1 MNRAASKHQFP
12 VSLRATAPLLAA
24 VSIWWSGL
32 AVAWA
37 ASAEAAA
44 PGENTPNGGSGATQ
58 SEPSSGGTDLGPRVG
73 ELGDLHRLSF
83 SGAKTFSAKALRLGL
98 QSTADFAEVSHPL
111 APRTEYVQ
119 AIEGKLRLG
128 YQHLGFP
135 EVRVG
140 AQPDTNAGL
149 IRVNVEEGP
158 RYFCGPVKVVG
169 ARRALAK
176 AIMKRLT
183 APSDSTAAAQDAFS
197 FVDQAPDEASA
208 DESEPQKPGEIDAS
222 WVKGQPA
229 HFSDYDRRWLEW
241 QVADALRDRGL
252 FFPEV
257 ELVIERDAAAHTA
270 ALRVEVRAEGPRRY
284 VNQIEITG
292 NKKNSREAL
301 LRYLDVRPRMELT
314 RERVA
319 EIADRLWQAAR
330 FLDFH
335 VTVGAPDAAKR
346 VGLRIAVVEYGP
358 APPVDREF
366 SPLQQAML
374 KSRQWLAKLDKRR
387 EDLVAEVSGYPT
399 ASTGLAWI
407 LSPRGEVAVF
417 EKGTPAHSPQEGP
430 GGFILKPGSVGLYSP
445 ARARK
450 WVLPCRGVQ
459 LITFISATSSAGSE
473 GAPFN
478 LTFGT
483 GWNSG
488 DEAAKVPSCLEL
500 KLSPVVFVRLADMK
514 DSACWFDRGLVICSN
529 AASVLKSD
537 ARTGRILELSARGRE
552 KWDVEFQLRFQ
563 RGTYRRQAKLIERA
577 GTSLA
582 NAYRTN
588 APLSSSLGFLTEETL
603 CSDLLPP
610 LLGTNVSVGTWEHLP
625 GLLHALRLADLL
637 LPLEQ
642 LRGSEGM
649 LAEDQEAFVV
659 PERQAKESSSLA
671 WLAVW
676 LLPFADQ
683 MLPAQ
688 SWPGTLTREAA
699 LAVQGTTQYTAP
711 ALEHIYAAAD
721 TGPLGYWAAAQLLAQ
736 AHQPALAATFSAR
749 GLERLSTADFRR
761 DCRVLWDDKSILGQ
775 CLGNFATALRD
786 VREEDWRG
794 VAGSLPPYV
803 AAFLQDAARCS
814 REAKGQSSRE
824 ALAPALD
831 ALWENGLRQEVAAA
845 LRELNKG
852 VPPHQ

>member
-1 MNRAASKHQFP
+1 MNRVASRNRFP
-12 VSLRATAPLLAA
+12 ISLRVTALLLAA
-24 VSIWWSGL
+24 VSLGWSGQ
-32 AVAWA
+32 AAAWA

-44 PGENTPNGGSGATQ
+44 PGESTPNGGSAATQ
-58 SEPSSGGTDLGPRVG
+58 SDLSSGGTASGPRVG
-73 ELGDLHRLSF
+73 ELGDLQRLSF
-83 SGAKTFSAKALRLGL
+83 SGAKTFSVAALRLGL

-111 APRTEYVQ
+111 APRTEYLQ
-119 AIEGKLRLG
+119 AIERKLRRG

-140 AQPDTNAGL
+140 AQPDTNAGS

-158 RYFCGPVKVVG
+158 RYVCGRVKVVG

-176 AIMKRLT
+176 AIVKRLT
-183 APSDSTAAAQDAFS
+183 APSDSSAAAQDAFR
-197 FVDQAPDEASA
+197 FVDQAPDEAST
-208 DESEPQKPGEIDAS
+208 DESEPRKPGEIAAP

-229 HFSDYDRRWLEW
+229 PFSDYDRRWLEW
-241 QVADALRDRGL
+241 QVADELRARGL
-252 FFPEV
+252 FFSEV
-257 ELVIERDAAAHTA
+257 ELVIECDAAAHTA
-270 ALRVEVRAEGPRRY
+270 ALKVEVRADGPRRY

-301 LRYLDVRPRMELT
+301 LRYLDVRPGMELT

-319 EIADRLWQAAR
+319 GIADRLWQAAR

-335 VTVGAPDAAKR
+335 VTVGAPDAAQR
-346 VGLRIAVVEYGP
+346 VGLRILVVEYDP

-366 SPLQQAML
+366 SPLQQALL
-374 KSRQWLAKLDKRR
+374 KSREWLAKLDKRQ
-387 EDLVAEVSGYPT
+387 EDLVVGVSGYPT
-399 ASTGLAWI
+399 ASTGLEWI
-407 LSPRGEVAVF
+407 LSPRGEVAVL
-417 EKGTPAHSPQEGP
+417 ETGAQARSPQEGP
-430 GGFILKPGSVGLYSP
+430 GGFILKPGSIGLYSP

-450 WVLPCRGVQ
+450 WVVPCRGVQ
-459 LITFISATSSAGSE
+459 LTTFVRATSSAGSE
-473 GAPFN
+473 GNPFN

-500 KLSPVVFVRLADMK
+500 NLSPVVFVHLADMK
-514 DSACWFDRGLVICSN
+514 DFTRWFDGGLLICSN
-529 AASVLKSD
+529 ATSVAKSD
-537 ARTGRILELSARGRE
+537 VRTGRILELSARGRE
-552 KWDVEFQLRFQ
+552 KWDVALQLRFQ
-563 RGTYRRQAKLIERA
+563 RGTYRRQAKLIARA
-577 GTSLA
+577 GARLA
-582 NAYRTN
+582 NAYQTN
-588 APLSSSLGFLTEETL
+588 APLSSSLGFLTEATL

-610 LLGTNVSVGTWEHLP
+610 LLGTNVAAATWEHLP
-625 GLLHALRLADLL
+625 GLLHALRFADLL

-642 LRGSEGM
+642 LRGSEGT
-649 LAEDQEAFVV
+649 LAEDHEAFVV
-659 PERQAKESSSLA
+659 PEGQAKESSSLA

-676 LLPFADQ
+676 LRPFADKL
-683 MLPAQ
+683 LPAQ
-688 SWPGTLTREAA
+688 SWPGLLTREAA
-699 LAVQGTTQYTAP
+699 LAVQGKTQYTAR
-711 ALEHIYAAAD
+711 ALERIYNAAD

-761 DCRVLWDDKSILGQ
+761 DCQVFWDDKSILGQ
-775 CLGNFATALRD
+775 CLGKFATALRD

-803 AAFLQDAARCS
+803 AAFLQDAVRYS
-814 REAKGQSSRE
+814 REAKGQSSRA

-845 LRELNKG
+845 LRELNQG
-852 VPPHQ
+852 VPPHH